1 MENLEKA
8 LSFANYQ
15 FTLTKQRKLLA
26 EKFKENTVLA
36 YNGGLFQITP
46 EFIAGMKT
54 TRTTYVLDMN
64 GNPIKIDDLDEFILR
79 SQETYE
85 SAINSY
91 GEEFAALR
99 TKRNVKAIVDL

>member
-46 EFIAGMKT
+46 EFIAGVKT
-54 TRTTYVLDMN
+54 TRTPYVIDMN
-64 GNPIKIDDLDEFILR
+64 GNPIKIEDLDELILR
-79 SQETYE
+79 SQEIYE
-85 SAINSY
+85 KAITVY
-91 GEEFAALR
+91 GDEFSALR

>member
-36 YNGGLFQITP
+36 FNGGLFQVTP
-46 EFIAGMKT
+46 EFIAGIKT
-54 TRTTYVLDMN
+54 TRTPYIIDMN
-64 GNPIKIDDLDEFILR
+64 GNPIKVDDLDELILR
-79 SQETYE
+79 AQETYE
-85 SAINSY
+85 KAITTY
-91 GEEFAALR
+91 GDEFTSLR